1 MAKLEHSVVSDV
13 SWDLMLQEE
22 GRLLKGCLWRKS
34 EGESGSPTKE
44 RVTGEYWLQLGRRMS
59 CTTFRRS
66 EGTLVDN
73 E

>member
-44 RVTGEYWLQLGRRMS
+44 NESYW
-59 CTTFRRS
+59 
-66 EGTLVDN
+66 
-73 E
+73 